1 MAEEKSL
8 DLSQVSVANLL
19 NNDAPTSIPEPEESV
34 ASEVT
39 EETPEPEVEQEAAV
53 QEEPEAQE
61 ADEPVSQPVAESEDT
76 EESVSEEE
84 ASIIDT
90 LRQKMGYEVA
100 GDFSEDYDGV
110 VNFTTQVA
118 NEIAKEQLDTVF
130 SQFPDV
136 EEYLQFRYNGGDP
149 KKYFQATS
157 PNVDFGAIELTDE
170 DVSMQRMVVQEFL
183 SRQGYQ
189 PDEISETVQEYVE
202 AGILMNQATRSLG
215 KLKIAQEREAKQ
227 LVEQQKA
234 QAEEQQKQVQQ
245 QWGAIQQTIDRGVV
259 KGFAIPNADRK
270 KFFSW
275 MSDAVDN
282 QGRTQ
287 RLVDRE
293 QMDLE
298 TQVAMEY
305 LLWKK
310 FDLSKL
316 VSNTQ
321 NTKKAQNLKQKLQ
334 QKKPANQRMK
344 GGQSSYKAPKKL
356 PSLKDL
362 L

>member
-1 MAEEKSL
+1 MVEEKSL

-19 NNDAPTSIPEPEESV
+19 NDNSPSSIPEPE
-34 ASEVT
+34 SE
-39 EETPEPEVEQEAAV
+39 EVEQVEEVQNEEVEEAPQAEV
-53 QEEPEAQE
+53 EEQEDIPVAATDVEEPSELADSTEA
-61 ADEPVSQPVAESEDT
+61 EDP
-76 EESVSEEE
+76 EDPGV
-84 ASIIDT
+84 IDT
-90 LRQKMGYEVA
+90 LRQKMGYEIA
-100 GDFSEDYDGV
+100 GEFSEDYDGV
-110 VNFTTQVA
+110 AEFTQSVA

-157 PNVDFGAIELTDE
+157 PTVDYSAIELSDE

-183 SRQGYQ
+183 TRQGYQ
-189 PDEISETVQEYVE
+189 PDEVSDTIQEYVE
-202 AGILMNQATRSLG
+202 AGILMSQANRGLG
-215 KLKIAQEREAKQ
+215 RLKVAQEKEAKQ
-227 LVEQQKA
+227 LVQQQQE
-234 QAEEQQKQVQQ
+234 QAESQQQQVQQ
-245 QWGAIQQTIDRGVV
+245 QWGAIQNTIEQGNVRG
-259 KGFAIPNADRK
+259 FLIPNADRK
-270 KFFSW
+270 KFFGW
-275 MSDAVDN
+275 MSDAVDKE
-282 QGRTQ
+282 GRTQ

-310 FDLSKL
+310 FDLNKL
-316 VSNTQ
+316 VSNTK

-344 GGQSSYKAPKKL
+344 GGQASYKAPKKL